1 MGLKERIIA
10 ECEWAIAQIDN
21 GSISV
26 PETRSFFG
34 CVRRLLENEPVSP
47 VVAFTRQD
55 GTKAYSCPRCAALL
69 RGGSYCSHCGQ
80 ALEWCDTFV
89 KDTDVPDK

>member
-1 MGLKERIIA
+1 MGLKEKIIA

-34 CVRRLLENEPVSP
+34 CVRRILENEPSNPIVS
-47 VVAFTRQD
+47 FTRSD
-55 GTKAYSCPRCAALL
+55 GTKAYSSCYKCLAYEK
-69 RGGSYCSHCGQ
+69 G
-80 ALEWCDTFV
+80 EV
-89 KDTDVPDK
+89 DV

>member
-1 MGLKERIIA
+1 MTNMGLKERIIA

-47 VVAFTRQD
+47 VVA
-55 GTKAYSCPRCAALL
+55 AIA
-69 RGGSYCSHCGQ
+69 
-80 ALEWCDTFV
+80 V
-89 KDTDVPDK
+89 KHLNGVTG